1 MVQGFLDRGVITK
14 PKSIIITIQF
24 LGSYAD
30 QMPELYKL
38 DDYDKCLSRTQS
50 VYCMVY
56 AEVVPDNSSKLW
68 NFIDVYSKDYRY
80 HFRHDHLLF
89 GICVDRCEILLETL
103 SLSEQSELYDER
115 VESSEITEYY
125 AKVYREET
133 EQHSSYQQLLGKCL
147 NYDFRAKFGLQL
159 KTFIEYCEYPDKTL
173 KLNGWALAAYGVFAI
188 FVVVNILSSCYD
200 YYLLRQQTE
209 DSETIGFYKRD
220 FKTSA
225 HKLLTSFSIY
235 RNYYRLTRPL
245 PQEYEQL
252 KFLNGYRFVYVF
264 MVVASHS
271 KFHLALAPIQNIIE
285 VEDIEK
291 SPAATISQGGPVMI
305 QTFFLITA
313 FMLKLKFNDLH
324 LVTPQTKM
332 SKCCKVFAK
341 VFTLRYLRIVPSL
354 IMLILFEA
362 FLLQSFG
369 DGPLWKHVVQPESV
383 LCREYW
389 WKNIF
394 MLNNILMHY
403 SVNGWALAA
412 YGVFA
417 IFVVVNIL
425 SSCYDYYLLRQQTE
439 DSENIDFYKR
449 DFKTSAHKLLTSF
462 SIYRNYYRLTRPLP
476 QEYEQ
481 LKFLNGYR
489 FACIFITV
497 AAHSIVYLT
506 LSPIQNIVEVE
517 EIKKSPAASI
527 SQGGPVIMQTFF
539 LITAFM
545 LKLKFNDLHLVT
557 PQTKMSKCCKV
568 FAKVFTLRYL
578 RIVPSLIM
586 LILFEAFLLQSF
598 GDGPLWK
605 HVVQPE
611 SVLCREYWWK
621 NIFMLNNILMH
632 YSCSHHTWYLATDT
646 QLTVFFLIIAIV
658 MSRSYRYLFIK
669 DFPTFYQGYVPFYM
683 NLGAYLGGFILADI
697 YTNYIR
703 CNDKLKKRFTGVL
716 KYEFGYWLVYL
727 VGFLLICSSSYFI
740 NYEGERPPFLV
751 AAYAGLFRN
760 VWAFVNVLAFLGNF
774 FKLGCKL
781 N

>member
-1 MVQGFLDRGVITK
+1 MVQGFLERGVITK
-14 PKSIIITIQF
+14 TKSIIITIKF

-50 VYCMVY
+50 GYCMVY
-56 AEVVPDNSSKLW
+56 AEIVPDNSSKLW
-68 NFIDVYSKDYRY
+68 NFIDVYSKDYRH

-89 GICVDRCEILLETL
+89 GICVDRCKILLETL

-115 VESSEITEYY
+115 VESNEITDYY
-125 AKVYREET
+125 AKVHREET
-133 EQHSSYQQLLGKCL
+133 AQHSGYQQLLGKCL

-173 KLNGWALAAYGVFAI
+173 KI
-188 FVVVNILSSCYD
+188 
-200 YYLLRQQTE
+200 
-209 DSETIGFYKRD
+209 
-220 FKTSA
+220 
-225 HKLLTSFSIY
+225 
-235 RNYYRLTRPL
+235 
-245 PQEYEQL
+245 
-252 KFLNGYRFVYVF
+252 
-264 MVVASHS
+264 
-271 KFHLALAPIQNIIE
+271 
-285 VEDIEK
+285 
-291 SPAATISQGGPVMI
+291 
-305 QTFFLITA
+305 
-313 FMLKLKFNDLH
+313 
-324 LVTPQTKM
+324 
-332 SKCCKVFAK
+332 
-341 VFTLRYLRIVPSL
+341 
-354 IMLILFEA
+354 
-362 FLLQSFG
+362 
-369 DGPLWKHVVQPESV
+369 
-383 LCREYW
+383 
-389 WKNIF
+389 
-394 MLNNILMHY
+394 
-403 SVNGWALAA
+403 NGWALAA

-449 DFKTSAHKLLTSF
+449 DLKTSAHKLSTSF
-462 SIYRNYYRLTRPLP
+462 SIYRNYYRLMRPLP

-489 FACIFITV
+489 FICVFMTI
-497 AAHSIVYLT
+497 AAHTIVYLT
-506 LSPIQNIVEVE
+506 LAPIQNIIEIE
-517 EIKKSPAASI
+517 EMKKSSVASI
-527 SQGGPVIMQTFF
+527 LQGGPVIIQTFF

-568 FAKVFTLRYL
+568 FAKVLTLRYL

-586 LILFEAFLLQSF
+586 FNLFEAFLLQNI

-621 NIFMLNNILMH
+621 NVFMLNNILIH
-632 YSCSHHTWYLATDT
+632 YSCSHHTWYLATDM

-658 MSRSYRYLFIK
+658 LARFPNWKKCIYAAVTLASIIITSAVTYILKLQATTYFALDFYRHLFVK
-669 DFPTFYQGYVPFYM
+669 DYPTFYHGYVPFYM

-697 YTNYIR
+697 YSNYIR
-703 CNDKLKKRFTGVL
+703 CDDKVKKRFAGDL
-716 KYEFGYWLVYL
+716 KYKCGYWLIYL
-727 VGFLLICSSSYFI
+727 AGFLLICSSSYFI
-740 NYEGERPPFLV
+740 NYESESSPFLV

-774 FKLGCKL
+774 FKLGSNVYRVFSAPVLSIFHKISYQLYLWHIPVLRTFVGIYRQPFHL
-781 N
+781 NLIYTVIVIFISFLISSIVAFIMTLTIEYPLAILINYCFKRGNEQPLHGNVYIYFFLNVVCVCCLFRKRKIRLKCH